1 MPMFP
6 TPSPR
11 QFHYKPRFYDPDK
24 EEWELTKLKYG
35 YKEDPVTHKRIVDDP
50 ATENGSADT
59 EQNSS
64 VDTSS
69 EVAYFDNLLK
79 RMDEEERK
87 SQSKLTVNDLFR
99 KRKMPTFNYQPRF
112 SGGGAAKDE
121 NGEIKQIYPQGQ
133 EIMERMRRRKIS
145 RRFDM
150 EDTDYFKPVPAGKI
164 MIYVLLVFALVW
176 WVLMP

>member
-35 YKEDPVTHKRIVDDP
+35 YKEDPVTHKRIVEEPVSDDR
-50 ATENGSADT
+50 GSEAET
-59 EQNSS
+59 SS
-64 VDTSS
+64 TIDASS
-69 EVAYFDNLLK
+69 EVEYFDNLLK
-79 RMDEEERK
+79 RMDEDERK
-87 SQSKLTVNDLFR
+87 AQSKLTLSDLFR

-112 SGGGAAKDE
+112 SGDQSVKDE
-121 NGEIKQIYPQGQ
+121 NGDVKQIYPQGQ

-150 EDTDYFKPVPAGKI
+150 EDTEYFKPVPAGKI
-164 MIYVLLVFALVW
+164 MIYVLLVFALIW